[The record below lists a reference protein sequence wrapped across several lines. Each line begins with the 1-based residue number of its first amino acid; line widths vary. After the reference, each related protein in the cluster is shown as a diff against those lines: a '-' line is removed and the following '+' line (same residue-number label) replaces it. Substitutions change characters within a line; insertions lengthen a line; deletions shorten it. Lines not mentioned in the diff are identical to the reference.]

1 MRYIPTF
8 ILMTCL
14 TFGLAGCGDTM
25 QDIRDA
31 ASGINSKANEA
42 ATALSMDV
50 HSMRATEIKYNEQV
64 FTVNDVFKTIL
75 RDVQWH
81 YEQIDNADTLKIT
94 GTWTNNG
101 LFEQASLD
109 DQLKKELAEH
119 GKVTI
124 QLTFTDG
131 QLDEQATKISLVSQG
146 KVIIEQQGV
155 EPLYALYDLYQQ

>member
-8 ILMTCL
+8 LVMACL
-14 TFGLAGCGDTM
+14 AFGLAGCGDTM
-25 QDIRDA
+25 QDIKDA

-50 HSMRATEIKYNEQV
+50 HSMRATEIQYNEQV

-81 YEQIDNADTLKIT
+81 YEQIDNVETLKIT

-101 LFEQASLD
+101 LFEQVGFD
-109 DQLKKELAEH
+109 DQFKKKLAEH
-119 GKVTI
+119 GEVTI
-124 QLTFTDG
+124 QLTFTDE
-131 QLDEQATKISLVSQG
+131 QLDEQATKISLVLQG
-146 KVIIEQQGV
+146 KALIEQQGV
-155 EPLYALYDLYQQ
+155 KPLQELYNLYLH